1 MQILVVKFNA
11 DAVCLRDFMAV
22 SNAAWALQYLRWVLP
37 STSGMNASVMLNQMG
52 VPLAYV
58 NVYLM
63 ALMMIFLVCLL
74 LLLLLASKES
84 ESLAD

>member
-1 MQILVVKFNA
+1 
-11 DAVCLRDFMAV
+11 
-22 SNAAWALQYLRWVLP
+22 
-37 STSGMNASVMLNQMG
+37 MLNQMG